1 MSGDLGLVGNGLQG
15 IGNGIVVE
23 DTCDCFKA
31 FCVFLLHFHC
41 TFRQYVS
48 IYNNYHLIN
57 QSISFFVHSQSLIG
71 FLFRGFLFCNFFVA
85 HVSNANESSWK

>member
-1 MSGDLGLVGNGLQG
+1 MSRDLRLVGNGLQR

-41 TFRQYVS
+41 TAIFQFTT
-48 IYNNYHLIN
+48 III
-57 QSISFFVHSQSLIG
+57 QSINFVFRSLVCSQSLIG
-71 FLFRGFLFCNFFVA
+71 FLF
-85 HVSNANESSWK
+85 S

>member
-1 MSGDLGLVGNGLQG
+1 MSGDLGLVGNGLQR

-41 TFRQYVS
+41 TFSATYFFFNLQFNQS
-48 IYNNYHLIN
+48 FN
-57 QSISFFVHSQSLIG
+57 QSISFYRSLV
-71 FLFRGFLFCNFFVA
+71 FRKV
-85 HVSNANESSWK
+85 

>member
-1 MSGDLGLVGNGLQG
+1 MSGNLGLVGNGLQR

-41 TFRQYVS
+41 TFSATYFS
-48 IYNNYHLIN
+48 IYNLIN
-57 QSISFFVHSQSLIG
+57 HSINQFRLVVH
-71 FLFRGFLFCNFFVA
+71 
-85 HVSNANESSWK
+85 

>member
-1 MSGDLGLVGNGLQG
+1 MSGDLGLVGNGLQR

-41 TFRQYVS
+41 TFRQYMS

-57 QSISFFVHSQSLIG
+57 QSISFFVYS
-71 FLFRGFLFCNFFVA
+71 FFFRKV
-85 HVSNANESSWK
+85 